1 MNTKLSFRLQWSK
14 RAMALVVVAAP
25 LQWAFA
31 SQAESALRTPVA
43 TQTATV
49 VAQSDKTHSV
59 KGRVFDE
66 LGEPLIGATISVE
79 GTNVKT
85 VTDIDGNFSIS
96 TQKAPASTML
106 RISYMGYKDKVVSG
120 AANLN
125 VTMQLDQQ
133 SIDEVVVTALGI
145 KREKKMLGY
154 SVQEV
159 KADKLNVTGDPS
171 VVGALDGKVA
181 GLQMNTASTG
191 LGGSTKITIR
201 GNSSLTDNNQ
211 PLWIVDGVPFTDDQT
226 SSASTYGGYDRGGTS
241 FDIYPEDI
249 ESISVLKGPNA
260 AALYG
265 SRAGNGVILVTT
277 KRGSH
282 KQGFGVSY
290 SGNFTWSQ
298 AAETLKMQK
307 LYGQGSQ
314 GQFLF
319 NEDENGNKNLN
330 LEFLNYI
337 FDEKAAEGENI
348 DYLVYDLGVYLK
360 SYDKIN
366 GTSCFTDYSNHYSEN
381 YADIV
386 ESTISG
392 NAYLGTEANDSYSGT
407 SKIDFI
413 FGENGNDNLRGGNGN
428 DAISGEQATISCTE
442 IQAATYLLAAK
453 AATLS
458 TAEQVMTH

>member
-1 MNTKLSFRLQWSK
+1 MVRASNGTCRCCCSFAVGVS
-14 RAMALVVVAAP
+14 
-25 LQWAFA
+25 

-226 SSASTYGGYDRGGTS
+226 SSGYIRRLR
-241 FDIYPEDI
+241 PW
-249 ESISVLKGPNA
+249 
-260 AALYG
+260 
-265 SRAGNGVILVTT
+265 R
-277 KRGSH
+277 
-282 KQGFGVSY
+282 
-290 SGNFTWSQ
+290 
-298 AAETLKMQK
+298 
-307 LYGQGSQ
+307 
-314 GQFLF
+314 
-319 NEDENGNKNLN
+319 
-330 LEFLNYI
+330 
-337 FDEKAAEGENI
+337 NI
-348 DYLVYDLGVYLK
+348 
-360 SYDKIN
+360 IR
-366 GTSCFTDYSNHYSEN
+366 H
-381 YADIV
+381 
-386 ESTISG
+386 
-392 NAYLGTEANDSYSGT
+392 
-407 SKIDFI
+407 
-413 FGENGNDNLRGGNGN
+413 
-428 DAISGEQATISCTE
+428 QP
-442 IQAATYLLAAK
+442 
-453 AATLS
+453 
-458 TAEQVMTH
+458 

>member
-1 MNTKLSFRLQWSK
+1 
-14 RAMALVVVAAP
+14 MALVVVAAP

-159 KADKLNVTGDPS
+159 KADK
-171 VVGALDGKVA
+171 
-181 GLQMNTASTG
+181 
-191 LGGSTKITIR
+191 
-201 GNSSLTDNNQ
+201 DNHSWQ
-211 PLWIVDGVPFTDDQT
+211 
-226 SSASTYGGYDRGGTS
+226 
-241 FDIYPEDI
+241 
-249 ESISVLKGPNA
+249 
-260 AALYG
+260 
-265 SRAGNGVILVTT
+265 
-277 KRGSH
+277 
-282 KQGFGVSY
+282 
-290 SGNFTWSQ
+290 
-298 AAETLKMQK
+298 
-307 LYGQGSQ
+307 
-314 GQFLF
+314 LF
-319 NEDENGNKNLN
+319 
-330 LEFLNYI
+330 
-337 FDEKAAEGENI
+337 
-348 DYLVYDLGVYLK
+348 
-360 SYDKIN
+360 
-366 GTSCFTDYSNHYSEN
+366 
-381 YADIV
+381 
-386 ESTISG
+386 
-392 NAYLGTEANDSYSGT
+392 AY
-407 SKIDFI
+407 
-413 FGENGNDNLRGGNGN
+413 
-428 DAISGEQATISCTE
+428 
-442 IQAATYLLAAK
+442 
-453 AATLS
+453 
-458 TAEQVMTH
+458 